1 MKNER
6 RQKQV
11 KNSLATFIE
20 NSITQI
26 KPQAT
31 NILHGVVIALICVL
45 LFTIWRQFSSKNT
58 LDFYNDVR
66 HLSSFNLLTV
76 DTEQF
81 DSTITEYTTKYPS
94 GANHAH
100 VSLLI
105 GNLYFLKSGEPLG
118 SGKRDEAIATF
129 EKALE
134 FYTTA
139 DKFNLKQQ
147 DLAENAAWGVA
158 QTNEALASLKEGDY
172 LATAIAQYERLCK
185 TWPNGVYTELA
196 AEQLQLLKRP
206 DTGTFLVA
214 YRNSNPTLF
223 APDLQTPDITAPDGG
238 IDSTITPGGFD
249 PGLILETPSGD
260 GTEVEVEPGLTTEPV
275 PAPETAEAPQIVEE
289 KQDTEQ
295 QPAE

>member
-11 KNSLATFIE
+11 KNELAAIIE
-20 NSITQI
+20 NGITQL
-26 KPQAT
+26 KPQGA
-31 NILHGVVIALICVL
+31 NILRGVMLALIIVL
-45 LFTIWRQFSSKNT
+45 LFMVWRTFSSKNT
-58 LDFYNDVR
+58 VDFHNDVR

-76 DTEQF
+76 DAEQF
-81 DSTITEYTTKYPS
+81 ESTITEFTTKYPS

-105 GNLYFLKSGEPLG
+105 GNLYFLKAGESLG

-134 FYTTA
+134 YYTTA

-158 QTNEALASLKEGDY
+158 QTNEALAPLKEGDY
-172 LATAIAQYERLCK
+172 LATAIVQYERLCK
-185 TWPNGVYTELA
+185 TWPDGVYTELA
-196 AEQLQLLKRP
+196 AEQLQLLNRP
-206 DTGTFLVA
+206 DMKTFMVS
-214 YRNSNPTLF
+214 YRNANPMLF
-223 APDLQTPDITAPDGG
+223 APDLQTPDITAPGGG
-238 IDSTITPGGFD
+238 IDSTIIPGGFVD
-249 PGLILETPSGD
+249 PGMILETPSGD
-260 GTEVEVEPGLTTEPV
+260 GTEVEFDAGLTTEP
-275 PAPETAEAPQIVEE
+275 APETEESPQVVE
-289 KQDTEQ
+289 EQ